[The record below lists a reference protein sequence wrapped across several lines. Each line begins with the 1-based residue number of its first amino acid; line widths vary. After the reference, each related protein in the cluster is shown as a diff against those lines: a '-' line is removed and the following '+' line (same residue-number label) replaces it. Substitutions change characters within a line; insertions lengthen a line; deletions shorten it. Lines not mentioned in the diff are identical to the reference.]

1 MKLRALIKII
11 AFLIGILLASAGA
24 TGAYIAASSGLK
36 TGIAGSYLAASGF
49 ILVAAPFL
57 ASPFSTRLAKFLL
70 VIAMFAFACGVLW
83 LAFQPNLPSSHPAT
97 IQVAAIAFGVMLVAR
112 VGLALRRHSR

>member
-1 MKLRALIKII
+1 M
-11 AFLIGILLASAGA
+11 S
-24 TGAYIAASSGLK
+24 TMMSSK
-36 TGIAGSYLAASGF
+36 SFRTNGF
-49 ILVAAPFL
+49 IHVIGLNTL
-57 ASPFSTRLAKFLL
+57 PFSTRLAKLLL